1 MSDAYHEPREEWA
14 SRLGF
19 LLAMLGAMVGLGN
32 IWRFPYLTG
41 LHGGGAFVL
50 AYVVLLYVVAV
61 PGLMGETAM
70 GRFTRAA
77 TVGAFR
83 RLGGHS
89 GVGVLVALATFGLMT
104 YYFPVIGWVIYYFGH
119 AVAGTFFQEAFT
131 AEAAWEAFKAD
142 PQLKLGTHTLAV
154 LLAAIPLYYGV
165 SRGIERASLV
175 MVPLFFAA
183 LVVVAG
189 RALTLPAAEAGL
201 AYMFTPEWGQ
211 LADPA
216 VWVAALGQ
224 ALFSTGLGWG
234 IALTLGSYLGA
245 ADDIPLGAGVF
256 TAVGNTSIGVLAGL
270 AVLPT
275 VFAFGV
281 DPASGPELVFLAL
294 PQIFPEMAGGYLWSL
309 VFFVGFLFAAL
320 TSGFAITEVPVAAY
334 REEAGVS
341 RERAVVMVMAAI
353 WLLGLPSALSTDFSG
368 LMDFLFGN
376 WALPAATLASMLV
389 LGWRFGARR
398 MRVLDVNYSA
408 DLYVGPWWETA
419 IRYVLPVIL
428 IFLLAWFT
436 WDAFAGDNPLQA
448 LGGLGFLAGLLVV
461 AFGLGGILGGR
472 AEEETS

>member
-1 MSDAYHEPREEWA
+1 MTDAYHEPREEWA

-32 IWRFPYLTG
+32 IWRFPYLAG

-50 AYVVLLYVVAV
+50 AYVVLLYLVAV

-77 TVGAFR
+77 AVGAYR

-119 AVAGTFFQEAFT
+119 ALAGTFFQDGF
-131 AEAAWEAFKAD
+131 AAGAGWEAFKAD
-142 PQLKLGTHTLAV
+142 PELKLATHTLAV
-154 LLAAIPLYYGV
+154 LLAGIPLYYGV
-165 SRGIERASLV
+165 AKGIERASLL
-175 MVPLFFAA
+175 MVPVFFLA
-183 LVVVAG
+183 LVVVAV
-189 RALTLPAAEAGL
+189 RALTLPAAEEGL
-201 AYMFTPEWGQ
+201 AYLFTPEWGQ
-211 LADPA
+211 LADPG

-275 VFAFGV
+275 VFAFGL

-294 PQIFPEMAGGYLWSL
+294 PQVFPEMTGGYLWSL
-309 VFFVGFLFAAL
+309 VFFIGFLFAAL

-341 RERAVVMVMAAI
+341 RGRAVVTVMAGI

-408 DLYVGPWWETA
+408 DLYVGPWWEVA
-419 IRYVLPVIL
+419 IRYVLPAVMA
-428 IFLLAWFT
+428 FLLVWFT
-436 WDAFAGDNPLQA
+436 WDALRGASPGRA

-461 AFGLGGILGGR
+461 AFGVGSIR
-472 AEEETS
+472 NRRRQEVAP

>member
-1 MSDAYHEPREEWA
+1 MSEPFHEPREEWA

-32 IWRFPYLTG
+32 IWRFPYLAG

-50 AYVVLLYVVAV
+50 AYVVLLYLVAV

-104 YYFPVIGWVIYYFGH
+104 YYFPVIGWVVYYAGH
-119 AVAGTFFQEAFT
+119 AVAGTFFQDGFSAST
-131 AEAAWEAFKAD
+131 AWEAFQAD
-142 PQLKLGTHTLAV
+142 PQLRLGSHALAV
-154 LLAAIPLYYGV
+154 LLAGIPLYYGV
-165 SRGIERASLV
+165 SKGIERASLV
-175 MVPLFFAA
+175 MVPVFFAA
-183 LVVVAG
+183 LLVVAG
-189 RALTLPAAEAGL
+189 RALTLPGAEAGL
-201 AYMFTPEWGQ
+201 AYLFTPQWGQ

-270 AVLPT
+270 VVLPT

-309 VFFVGFLFAAL
+309 VFFIGFLFAAL
-320 TSGFAITEVPVAAY
+320 TSGFAITEVPVAAF

-341 RERAVVMVMAAI
+341 RGRAVVTVMVAI
-353 WLLGLPSALSTDFSG
+353 WLLGLPSALDTDFNA

-408 DLYVGPWWETA
+408 DWYVGPWWEVA
-419 IRYVLPVIL
+419 IRFVLPLVMA
-428 IFLLAWFT
+428 FLLLWYTA
-436 WDAFAGDNPLQA
+436 DALGGEEPLQA
-448 LGGLGFLAGLLVV
+448 VGGLGFLAGLLLV
-461 AFGLGGILGGR
+461 AFGLGRVLDRRGVG
-472 AEEETS
+472 ASA